1 MIKRAAYFGLILSAV
16 NLMAEPVYAAAVSA
30 EQVAAAE
37 KEALA
42 RQMEHKKLQ
51 AEAIQLSL
59 ELAEMNKKIISAAEK
74 LQSDE
79 EKTTR
84 MEQDLALLEKK
95 LQVTEEEFNHKY
107 SNLSQTLASLQ
118 NLALRPTE
126 ALLVQPLTPV
136 EIVRSAILLRE
147 SVPLLNSEAAKIKQD
162 LDVIAQQKKEVETK
176 LSDLAKQKE
185 SLLSQQKKIK
195 KLSEQKSA
203 IRKKVEGE
211 SLIAHQQAQKMA
223 AEASDLRELMQ
234 KLEHDKEIRR
244 RRDKEIRRA
253 AREREEAARRR
264 LEEEQKKRMAAGQSS
279 GLLSEDGTRYQES
292 PEGESMDLINL
303 QPQRIQN
310 NSTDFAKAR
319 GKLAQPARGTVITS
333 YGQELSKG
341 VTAKGIVIQTRG
353 AAQVI
358 APYDGS
364 VIFSGPFK
372 GYGNLIII
380 EHGQGYLSL
389 LAGMRSLDVE
399 TGQMVLAGEPV
410 GQMPD
415 SDSAKLYMEIRK
427 GQLPVNP
434 APWLGI

>member
-1 MIKRAAYFGLILSAV
+1 MIKKTAYFGLILSVAG
-16 NLMAEPVYAAAVSA
+16 LAAEPIYAATVSA

-95 LQVTEEEFNHKY
+95 LQVTEEEFNRKY
-107 SNLSQTLASLQ
+107 ANLSQTLASLQ

-147 SVPLLNSEAAKIKQD
+147 SVPLLNNEAAKIKKD
-162 LDVIAQQKKEVETK
+162 LDEIARQKKEIEAK
-176 LSDLAKQKE
+176 LNDLTKQKE
-185 SLLSQQKKIK
+185 SLLNQQKKIK
-195 KLSEQKSA
+195 ELSQQKSA
-203 IRKKVEGE
+203 MRKKIEGE

-223 AEASDLRELMQ
+223 AEASDLRELME
-234 KLEHDKEIRR
+234 KLEHDKELRR

-253 AREREEAARRR
+253 AREREEAARRH
-264 LEEEQKKRMAAGQSS
+264 LEEEQKKRIAAGQSK
-279 GLLSEDGTRYQES
+279 GLLLEDGRAYEENS
-292 PEGESMDLINL
+292 KAESMDLINL
-303 QPQRIQN
+303 QPQRIQKN
-310 NSTDFAKAR
+310 NTGFANAR
-319 GKLAQPARGTVITS
+319 GKLAQPARGSVITS

-380 EHGQGYLSL
+380 EHGQGYISL
-389 LAGMRSLDVE
+389 LAGMNALDVE
-399 TGQMVLAGEPV
+399 TGQMVLAGEPI

-415 SDSAKLYMEIRK
+415 TDSAKLYMEIRK
-427 GQLPVNP
+427 DQLPVNP